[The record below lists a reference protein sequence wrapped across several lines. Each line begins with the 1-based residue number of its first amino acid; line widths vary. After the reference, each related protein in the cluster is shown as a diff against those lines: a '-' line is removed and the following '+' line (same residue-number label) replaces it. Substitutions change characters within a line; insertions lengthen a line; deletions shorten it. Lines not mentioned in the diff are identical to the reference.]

1 MTEGAPAAP
10 APPPAK
16 AETTARKKR
25 GAGPGRPFPKGKSG
39 NPAGRPK
46 GSRHL
51 LSQAY
56 VDDLHTLWREGGMA
70 ALRIVR
76 EENPLEFVRAVG
88 KLVPQQFGLAEE
100 DKADFREVWARVAAK
115 QLAALAC

>member
-1 MTEGAPAAP
+1 MSEGAPAAP

-16 AETTARKKR
+16 ADKTARKKR

-39 NPAGRPK
+39 NPAGRPL
-46 GSRHL
+46 GARSL

-56 VDDLHTLWREGGMA
+56 VEDLHALWQEGGMA
-70 ALRIVR
+70 ALRKVR
-76 EENPLEFVRAVG
+76 KENPLEFVKAVG
-88 KLVPQQFGLAEE
+88 KLVPQQFGLADE

-115 QLAALAC
+115 QLAALC